1 MRKTAQISESL
12 GLGIILAM
20 AGGFMDAYSYVCRE
34 HVFANA
40 QTGNILLIGVKLSEM
55 QWMQALRYA
64 FPVVAFT
71 VGIAVSDIIRYL
83 LKEKPGR
90 IHWRQITLLFE
101 VAVMAA
107 VAFIPVRYNL
117 FANSLLSL
125 ACGIQVESFR
135 KINGNGIAT
144 TMCIGNLR
152 TATQALVDYWHTK
165 DCQAMQ
171 KGLLFYGIILFFVAG
186 AVIGNQCVRLFG
198 IHAVLADALLL
209 LAGFVLMFIDREKGE
224 IKVDSL

>member
-1 MRKTAQISESL
+1 MKRAAQISESL

-20 AGGFMDAYSYVCRE
+20 AGGFMDAYSYVCRD

-40 QTGNILLIGVKLSEM
+40 QTGNILLIGVKLSET

-64 FPVVAFT
+64 FPVIAFT
-71 VGIAVSDIIRYL
+71 IGIAVSDIIRYL
-83 LKEKPGR
+83 LKKKSGC
-90 IHWRQITLLFE
+90 IHWRQITVLFE
-101 VAVMAA
+101 AAVMAA

-117 FANSLLSL
+117 FANSLLSF

-135 KINGNGIAT
+135 KINGNGMAT

-152 TATQALVDYWHTK
+152 TATQAVVDYWHTK
-165 DCQAMQ
+165 NRQALE

-198 IHAVLADALLL
+198 IHAVLVDALLL
-209 LAGFVLMFIDREKGE
+209 LTGVAIMFIDREKKGMQ
-224 IKVDSL
+224 VDSL